1 MWAAGRGPDWQI
13 TTLWWVASV
22 AFILA
27 GFRLLRWPSPRWHP
41 VPLTFFGAAA
51 SLILIAFLGF
61 NATSLVGAALDV
73 LLFGLVMRRTT
84 SGFGVHD
91 ATAHAS
97 PGSGPG
103 PVHRHRVRRGIGAAV
118 AALFFAHL
126 SAAIL
131 LRPWHSTWGSTA
143 YERAA
148 ELPGDELVP
157 GSRYVMNHAVRI
169 DAPAEVVW
177 PWLVQMGQDRGGF
190 YSYDWLERALGDDI
204 HNADRI
210 VPAWQHLEKG
220 DLVRATQP
228 NYLGG
233 ILGRDIG
240 WRVAR
245 IDPGYALVLENWG
258 SFVVHR
264 LDDRTSILHV
274 RTRGQGKPSLAAVPF
289 APLGLLMF
297 EPAHFTMERGMLL
310 GIKARAEA
318 QVLDNDG

>member
-1 MWAAGRGPDWQI
+1 
-13 TTLWWVASV
+13 
-22 AFILA
+22 
-27 GFRLLRWPSPRWHP
+27 
-41 VPLTFFGAAA
+41 
-51 SLILIAFLGF
+51 
-61 NATSLVGAALDV
+61 
-73 LLFGLVMRRTT
+73 
-84 SGFGVHD
+84 
-91 ATAHAS
+91 
-97 PGSGPG
+97 
-103 PVHRHRVRRGIGAAV
+103 
-118 AALFFAHL
+118 
-126 SAAIL
+126 
-131 LRPWHSTWGSTA
+131 
-143 YERAA
+143 
-148 ELPGDELVP
+148 
-157 GSRYVMNHAVRI
+157 
-169 DAPAEVVW
+169 
-177 PWLVQMGQDRGGF
+177 
-190 YSYDWLERALGDDI
+190 
-204 HNADRI
+204 

-228 NYLGG
+228 DYLGG